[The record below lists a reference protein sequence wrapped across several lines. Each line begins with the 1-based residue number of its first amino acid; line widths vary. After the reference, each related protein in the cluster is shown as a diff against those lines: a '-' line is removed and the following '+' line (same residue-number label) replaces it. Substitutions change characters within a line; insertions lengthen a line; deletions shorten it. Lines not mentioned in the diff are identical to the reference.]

1 VLSELCVRRPVSA
14 TMLVMSLVVLGT
26 FSFRGLGVDLFP
38 KADPA
43 TVSVALSLPGASPDE
58 MSSSVVEPMEQAI
71 SGVSGIDEIQA
82 RIAEGRAQITVRFV
96 LERDINDA
104 ANDVREKVASAIRT
118 APPTLL
124 PPVIT
129 KVDPDAD
136 PVMSLIVSSD
146 AMSLR
151 TLTELADKQIARA
164 IQTVNG
170 VGEVSVAGGRARE
183 IHIVVDIEK
192 LNSYGLSISQVR
204 DAIVAENVEIPGG
217 TIEQGKGQLLLRT
230 LGRVDASQDFN
241 TIVIATKDDTPI
253 RVSDIGYAEDSFER
267 PTSAVWLGET
277 PAVMLDIRRAMG
289 ENTVA
294 VVEGVKARLAT
305 IERSLPSA
313 VKLTVVRD
321 DSRFIYA
328 SIASLEEH
336 LLFGALFATV
346 VVMIFIRNI
355 RAVIISALAI
365 PASIIS
371 SFTLMNIMGFTLNNM
386 TLLAITLAVGIV
398 IDDAIVV
405 LENIFRYIEEKNCTP
420 FEAAIEGTREVALA
434 VMATTLSLVVIFL
447 PIAFMS
453 GYAKRFI
460 NPFGWTMAFA
470 ILVSMLVSFTL
481 TPMLSSR
488 FLKLSD
494 AARDRKTK
502 ERGFFH
508 WLDDW
513 YTRRVNWALD
523 HSGAIIAISVVTAAL
538 TIPLNRMVGR
548 EFVPNEDMGE
558 WTVHLDAPEGT
569 SLAGTTEVA
578 FKILKELQ
586 GIEGVA
592 DIEPSIGVSGMTA
605 SSPTHIHFLCQALQ
619 MEDRK
624 NTQSEIIT
632 EMRRRLA
639 SHQSYRPS
647 VTSRSALG
655 SGEGT
660 GGFAIAA
667 NILGPDL
674 AEIAE
679 YSKKALIAAQKIPS
693 ITDVKI
699 NLNLSNPEV
708 HVAVDRRRAADLGVR
723 MATVGNTLRLAV
735 SGDDQIS
742 FYKESAEQY
751 PVKMRVLENQR
762 GDIQE
767 IGRLTVP
774 SVTGPVRIDNIAR
787 LERGLGP
794 TTLQRSNRQF
804 TVSLIADIAEG
815 HALDEASN
823 DVRQMLANLKMP
835 STMSFRLQGQSKI
848 LDETTA
854 NLIMAISLAMI
865 FVYMVLASQFES
877 FLQPIVIML
886 VLPIAVP
893 FALFTLWITGRT
905 LNLWSALGMLLLLGI
920 VKKNSIL
927 QVDYANVLR
936 ARGVPL
942 REAIVDACRTRLR
955 PILMTTTAIIA
966 GLLPTSFGI
975 GTGGTGRSAIAVTI
989 IGGQALCLF
998 LTLLLVPVAYV
1009 KFDALERAIVG
1020 EKAKAWLG
1028 KVSAATVGRL
1038 RPAYRNTAS

>member
-1 VLSELCVRRPVSA
+1 
-14 TMLVMSLVVLGT
+14 MLVMSLVVLGI
-26 FSFRGLGVDLFP
+26 FSFRGLGVDLYP

-43 TVSVALSLPGASPDE
+43 TVNVALSLPGASPDE
-58 MSSSVVEPMEQAI
+58 ISTSVIEPMEEAI

-82 RIAEGRAQITVRFV
+82 RIAEGRGNITVRFV
-96 LERDINDA
+96 LERDLNDA
-104 ANDVREKVASAIRT
+104 SNDVREKVASAIRN
-118 APPTLL
+118 APPALL

-136 PVMSLIVSSD
+136 PVMSLIISSN
-146 AMSLR
+146 AMGLR
-151 TLTELADKQIARA
+151 TLTELTDKQIARV
-164 IQTVNG
+164 IQAVNG
-170 VGEVSVAGGRARE
+170 VGEVSISGGRARE
-183 IHIVVDIEK
+183 IHVVVDIEK

-204 DAIVAENVEIPGG
+204 DAVVAENVEVPGG
-217 TIEQGKGQLLLRT
+217 TVEQGKGQLLLRT
-230 LGRVDASQDFN
+230 LGRVDATEDFN
-241 TIVIATKDDTPI
+241 NLVVATKDGTPI
-253 RVSDIGYAEDSFER
+253 RISDIGHAEDSFER
-267 PTSAVWLGET
+267 PTSAVWMGDT
-277 PAVMLDIRRAMG
+277 PAVMVDIRRAMG

-294 VVEGVKARLAT
+294 VIEGVKGTLQN
-305 IERSLPSA
+305 IQRSLPPS
-313 VKLTVVRD
+313 VKVTVIRD
-321 DSRFIYA
+321 DSKFIYA
-328 SIASLEEH
+328 SISSLEEH
-336 LLFGALFATV
+336 LIFGALFATI
-346 VVMIFIRNI
+346 VVMFFIRNV

-405 LENIFRYIEEKNCTP
+405 LENIFRYVEEKNCSP
-420 FEAAIEGTREVALA
+420 YEAAIQGTREVALA

-447 PIAFMS
+447 PIAFMN

-470 ILVSMLVSFTL
+470 IMVSMLVSFTL

-494 AARDRKTK
+494 AAADQKTK
-502 ERGFFH
+502 EHGFFH
-508 WLDDW
+508 WLDEW
-513 YTRRVNWALD
+513 YTRQVNWALD
-523 HSGAIIAISVVTAAL
+523 HSTAIIAISIVTALLA
-538 TIPLNRMVGR
+538 IPLNRMVGR

-558 WTVHLDAPEGT
+558 WTIHLDAPEGT
-569 SLAGTTEVA
+569 SLEGTTEIS
-578 FKILKELQ
+578 FKLLKDLQ

-592 DIEPSIGVSGMTA
+592 QIEPSMGVSGQNA
-605 SSPTHIHFLCQALQ
+605 SSPTHIHFLCQALPID
-619 MEDRK
+619 ERK
-624 NTQSEIIT
+624 NTQAQIIT

-639 SHQSYRPS
+639 AYPSYRPS
-647 VTSRSALG
+647 ISSRNALG

-660 GGFAIAA
+660 GGFAISA

-674 AEIAE
+674 DQIAE
-679 YSKKALIAAQKIPS
+679 YTKKALVAAQKVQS
-693 ITDVKI
+693 ITEFKAT
-699 NLNLSNPEV
+699 LNMANPEI

-735 SGDDQIS
+735 SGDDEIS
-742 FYKESAEQY
+742 FYKEGQEQY
-751 PVKMRVLENQR
+751 PVKIRVREDQR
-762 GDIQE
+762 RDIEQV
-767 IGRLTVP
+767 GRLTVP
-774 SVTGPVRIDNIAR
+774 SATGPVRIDNIATI
-787 LERGLGP
+787 ERGLGP

-804 TVSLIADIAEG
+804 TVMLVADIAPG

-823 DVRQMLANLKMP
+823 DVRAMLAGLNMP
-835 STMSFRLQGQSKI
+835 STMSYRLQGQTKI

-854 NLIMAISLAMI
+854 NLVMAISLAMI

-893 FALFTLWITGRT
+893 FAMLTLWATGRT

-936 ARGVPL
+936 SRGVPL
-942 REAIVDACRTRLR
+942 REAIVESCRTRLR

-966 GLLPTSFGI
+966 GLIPTSLGI
-975 GTGGTGRSAIAVTI
+975 GIGGTGRAAIAVTI
-989 IGGQALCLF
+989 IGGQSLCLF

-1009 KFDALERAIVG
+1009 KFDALERALIG
-1020 EKAKAWLG
+1020 DAAKAWLG
-1028 KVSAATVGRL
+1028 KVSAATIGRL
-1038 RPAYRNTAS
+1038 RPQH